1 MIKGGFF
8 MANKFNVGDIVARK
22 SHDLDTMFRIE
33 KIEHDIAQLKGVFFR
48 FNADA
53 PITDLEAVSNCDVR
67 AAKVD
72 EKKRIEA
79 VKPPEA
85 LAGMRN
91 LRKESD
97 FYISGRILHVDGDD
111 EYLERSA
118 KLYEH
123 ANVHATTI
131 FVREPL
137 MPEKVPEL
145 VKQLRPNIV
154 VLTGH
159 DAIENKELMDTL
171 EGYRSSKFFVNTVN
185 ELRKLEPSLDYLI
198 IIAGACQSHFEALIG
213 SGANFAS
220 SPKRIN
226 IHALDPAIVAASIAL
241 TPYED
246 EVDLKEALEKTIT
259 KIAGI
264 GGLQTKGTLRY
275 GLKS

>member
-1 MIKGGFF
+1 M
-8 MANKFNVGDIVARK
+8 KFKVGDIVERY
-22 SHDLDTMFRIE
+22 SHNLDVMFRIIAIDE
-33 KIEHDIAQLKGVFFR
+33 DVAQLKGVFFR
-48 FNADA
+48 FLADA
-53 PITDLEAVSNCDVR
+53 SLDDLKAVTSNDFR
-67 AAKVD
+67 DATVD
-72 EKKRIEA
+72 EKEKLSS
-79 VKPPEA
+79 VKLPAE
-85 LAGMRN
+85 LENLRN
-91 LRKESD
+91 LRKSSD
-97 FYISGRILHVDGDD
+97 FYISGRILHIDGDD

-123 ANVHATTI
+123 ANVFATTVFI
-131 FVREPL
+131 KESL
-137 MPEKVPEL
+137 MPREVPEL

-159 DAIENKELMDTL
+159 DAILDKSRIDTL
-171 EGYRSSKFFVNTVN
+171 DGYRSSKYFVNTVN

-226 IHALDPAIVAASIAL
+226 IHALDPAIIAATIAL
-241 TPYED
+241 TPYEE
-246 EVDLKEALEKTIT
+246 EVDLLTALEKTVT

-275 GLKS
+275 GIKGGSIK

>member
-1 MIKGGFF
+1 MEL
-8 MANKFNVGDIVARK
+8 KFEVGDIVAR
-22 SHDLDTMFRIE
+22 SSYDLDTMF
-33 KIEHDIAQLKGVFFR
+33 KIESIDDDVAQLKGIFFR
-48 FNADA
+48 LSADA
-53 PITDLEAVSNCDVR
+53 PVTDLESVSNCDIR
-67 AAKVD
+67 AAQVEE
-72 EKKRIEA
+72 EKKIEV
-79 VKPPEA
+79 VKLPES

-91 LRKESD
+91 LRKDSD

-111 EYLERSA
+111 DYLERSA

-123 ANVHATTI
+123 ANVYATTI
-131 FVREPL
+131 FVKEPL
-137 MPEKVPEL
+137 MPERVPEL

-154 VLTGH
+154 VITGH
-159 DAIENKELMDTL
+159 DAIEDKALADTL
-171 EGYRSSKFFVNTVN
+171 EGYRSSRFFVNTVN

-226 IHALDPAIVAASIAL
+226 IHALDPAIVAATVAL

-246 EVDLKEALEKTIT
+246 EVDLKEALEKTVT

>member
-1 MIKGGFF
+1 MAIKFS
-8 MANKFNVGDIVARK
+8 VGDIVARK
-22 SHDLDTMFRIE
+22 SHGLDTMFRIE
-33 KIEHDIAQLKGVFFR
+33 RIENDIAQLKGVFFR

-53 PITDLEAVSNCDVR
+53 DVTDLEAVSNCDVR
-67 AAKVD
+67 AAKVEE
-72 EKKRIEA
+72 EKKIEE
-79 VKPPEA
+79 VKPPET

-91 LRKESD
+91 LRKDSD

-123 ANVHATTI
+123 ANVYATTI
-131 FVREPL
+131 FVKEPL
-137 MPEKVPEL
+137 MPERVPEL

-154 VLTGH
+154 VITGH
-159 DAIENKELMDTL
+159 DAIENKELVDTL

-246 EVDLKEALEKTIT
+246 EVDLKEALEKTVT

>member
-1 MIKGGFF
+1 
-8 MANKFNVGDIVARK
+8 MALNFKVGDIVARK
-22 SHDLDTMFRIE
+22 SHDLDTMF
-33 KIEHDIAQLKGVFFR
+33 KIESIDEGIAQLKGVFFR

-53 PITDLEAVSNCDVR
+53 PVTDLESVSTRDVR
-67 AAKVD
+67 AAEVEE
-72 EKKRIEA
+72 EKKIEE
-79 VKPPEA
+79 VKPPES

-123 ANVHATTI
+123 ANVYATTI

-137 MPEKVPEL
+137 MPERVPEL

-154 VLTGH
+154 VITGH
-159 DAIENKELMDTL
+159 DAIEDKALMDRL

-246 EVDLKEALEKTIT
+246 EVDLKEALEKTVT

>member
-1 MIKGGFF
+1 
-8 MANKFNVGDIVARK
+8 MAKIFKLGDLVARR
-22 SHDLDTMFRIE
+22 SHGLDTIF
-33 KIEHDIAQLKGVFFR
+33 KIEGIDDGVAQLKGVFMR

-53 PITDLEAVSNCDVR
+53 HISDLEMVGEDDFR
-67 AAKVD
+67 IAKTCE
-72 EKKRIEA
+72 EKKIAA
-79 VKPPEA
+79 VMPSAE

-91 LRKESD
+91 LRQDSD

-118 KLYEH
+118 QLYEN
-123 ANVHATTI
+123 ANVYATTI
-131 FVREPL
+131 FVKEP
-137 MPEKVPEL
+137 MMAEKVPDL
-145 VKQLRPNIV
+145 VRQLRPNIV
-154 VLTGH
+154 VITGH
-159 DAIENKELMDTL
+159 DAIEDKEQADTL
-171 EGYRSSKFFVNTVN
+171 EGYRSSRFFVNTVN
-185 ELRKLEPSLDYLI
+185 ELRKMEPSLDYLI

-220 SPKRIN
+220 SPGRVN
-226 IHALDPAIVAASIAL
+226 IHALDPAIVAATVAL

>member
-1 MIKGGFF
+1 
-8 MANKFNVGDIVARK
+8 MAKIFKVGDIVARR
-22 SHDLDTMFRIE
+22 SHDLDTMFKIE
-33 KIEHDIAQLKGVFFR
+33 KISNDVAQLKGVFMR

-53 PITDLEAVSNCDVR
+53 PVTDLELVGEDDFRGAVACEE
-67 AAKVD
+67 
-72 EKKRIEA
+72 EKIA
-79 VKPPEA
+79 SVKPPGE

-91 LRKESD
+91 LRRDSD

-123 ANVHATTI
+123 ANVYATTI
-131 FVREPL
+131 YVKEPL
-137 MPEKVPEL
+137 MAEKVPDL
-145 VKQLRPNIV
+145 VRQLRPNIV
-154 VLTGH
+154 VITGH
-159 DAIENKELMDTL
+159 DAIEDKEQADTL

-220 SPKRIN
+220 SPQRIN
-226 IHALDPAIVAASIAL
+226 IHALDPAIVAATVAL

-246 EVDLKEALEKTIT
+246 EVDLKEALEKTVT

>member
-1 MIKGGFF
+1 
-8 MANKFNVGDIVARK
+8 MADNFKIGDIVARK
-22 SHDLDTMFRIE
+22 SHGLDTMF
-33 KIEHDIAQLKGVFFR
+33 KIESIDEGIAQLKGVFFR
-48 FNADA
+48 FYADA
-53 PITDLEAVSNCDVR
+53 PVTDLESVSRNDVR
-67 AAKVD
+67 AAEVE
-72 EKKRIEA
+72 EKEKFEE
-79 VKPPEA
+79 VKLPES

-91 LRKESD
+91 LRKDSD

-123 ANVHATTI
+123 ANVYATTI
-131 FVREPL
+131 FVKEPL
-137 MPEKVPEL
+137 MPERVPEL

-154 VLTGH
+154 VITGH
-159 DAIENKELMDTL
+159 DAIEDKTQVDTL

-220 SPKRIN
+220 SPQRIN
-226 IHALDPAIVAASIAL
+226 IHALDPAIVAATVAL

-246 EVDLKEALEKTIT
+246 EVDLKEALEKTVT

-264 GGLQTKGTLRY
+264 GGLQTRGTLRY

>member
-1 MIKGGFF
+1 MVEIFKI
-8 MANKFNVGDIVARK
+8 GDIVARR
-22 SHDLDTMFRIE
+22 SHDLDTMFKIERIE
-33 KIEHDIAQLKGVFFR
+33 NGIAQLKGVFMR

-53 PITDLEAVSNCDVR
+53 PVADLAHVCQDDFR
-67 AAKVD
+67 GAKVEE
-72 EKKRIEA
+72 EKKIA
-79 VKPPEA
+79 AIMPPAE
-85 LAGMRN
+85 LEGMRN
-91 LRKESD
+91 LRKDSD

-118 KLYEH
+118 RLYEN
-123 ANVHATTI
+123 ANVYATTI
-131 FVREPL
+131 FVKEP
-137 MPEKVPEL
+137 MMAEKVPDL
-145 VKQLRPNIV
+145 VRQLRPNIV
-154 VLTGH
+154 VITGH
-159 DAIENKELMDTL
+159 DAIEDKEQIDTL

-220 SPKRIN
+220 SPQRIN
-226 IHALDPAIVAASIAL
+226 IHALDPAIVAATVAL
-241 TPYED
+241 TPYEN
-246 EVDLKEALEKTIT
+246 EVDLKEALEKTVT

>member
-1 MIKGGFF
+1 MENNFK
-8 MANKFNVGDIVARK
+8 VGDIVARK
-22 SHDLDTMFRIE
+22 SHDLDTIFKVENIDN
-33 KIEHDIAQLKGVFFR
+33 DIAQLKGVFFR

-53 PITDLEAVSNCDVR
+53 PVSDLEPVSQNEVR
-67 AAKVD
+67 AAEVEEA
-72 EKKRIEA
+72 EKFEE

-91 LRKESD
+91 LRRDSD

-123 ANVHATTI
+123 AKVYATTI
-131 FVREPL
+131 FVKEPL
-137 MPEKVPEL
+137 MPERVPEL

-226 IHALDPAIVAASIAL
+226 IHALDPAIVAATVAL

-246 EVDLKEALEKTIT
+246 EVDLKEALEKTVT

-264 GGLQTKGTLRY
+264 GGLQTRGTLRY
-275 GLKS
+275 GIKS

>member
-1 MIKGGFF
+1 MDYNFK
-8 MANKFNVGDIVARK
+8 VGDIVARK
-22 SHDLDTMFRIE
+22 SHDLDTIF
-33 KIEHDIAQLKGVFFR
+33 KIETIDDDTAQLKGVFFR

-53 PITDLEAVSNCDVR
+53 PVSDLESVSNNDVR
-67 AAKVD
+67 AAEVEAE
-72 EKKRIEA
+72 EKLEV
-79 VKPPEA
+79 VKPPES

-91 LRKESD
+91 LRRYSD

-123 ANVHATTI
+123 ANVYATTI
-131 FVREPL
+131 FVKEPL
-137 MPEKVPEL
+137 MSERVPEL

-154 VLTGH
+154 VITGH

-226 IHALDPAIVAASIAL
+226 IHALDPAIVAATVAL

-246 EVDLKEALEKTIT
+246 EVDLKEALEKTVT

-264 GGLQTKGTLRY
+264 GGLQTRGTLRY
-275 GLKS
+275 GVKS

>member
-1 MIKGGFF
+1 
-8 MANKFNVGDIVARK
+8 MACKFKIGDIVARK
-22 SHDLDTMFRIE
+22 SHNFDTMF
-33 KIEHDIAQLKGVFFR
+33 KIECFDGDMAMLKGMFFR
-48 FNADA
+48 LNADA
-53 PITDLEAVSNCDVR
+53 PVADLEFVSEDDYRGALVEE
-67 AAKVD
+67 D
-72 EKKRIEA
+72 ELLKNIS
-79 VKPPEA
+79 KPE
-85 LAGMRN
+85 LRGMRN
-91 LRKESD
+91 MKKESD
-97 FYISGRILHVDGDD
+97 FFVSGRILHVDGDD
-111 EYLERSA
+111 EYLDRSA
-118 KLYEH
+118 RLYEH

-137 MPEKVPEL
+137 MAERVPEL

-154 VLTGH
+154 VITGH
-159 DAIENKELMDTL
+159 DAIEQKDLAHSL

-226 IHALDPAIVAASIAL
+226 IHALDPAIVAATVAL
-241 TPYED
+241 TSYED

-259 KIAGI
+259 KIDGI

>member
-1 MIKGGFF
+1 MEV
-8 MANKFNVGDIVARK
+8 KFKVGDIVARK
-22 SHDLDTMFRIE
+22 SYALDTMFKIE
-33 KIEHDIAQLKGVFFR
+33 KLEHDIAQLKGVFFR
-48 FNADA
+48 FNADS
-53 PITDLEAVSNCDVR
+53 PITDLALVSPHDVR
-67 AAKVD
+67 AAEVE
-72 EKKRIEA
+72 EKEKIENI
-79 VKPPEA
+79 KPPES
-85 LAGMRN
+85 LAGMRQ

-123 ANVHATTI
+123 ANVYATTI
-131 FVREPL
+131 FVKEPL
-137 MPEKVPEL
+137 MAEKVPEL

-154 VLTGH
+154 VITGH
-159 DAIENKELMDTL
+159 DAVEDQALIDQL
-171 EGYRSSKFFVNTVN
+171 EGYRSSKFFVATVN

-246 EVDLKEALEKTIT
+246 EVDLKEALEKTVT

>member
-1 MIKGGFF
+1 MTV
-8 MANKFNVGDIVARK
+8 KFKVGDIVARK
-22 SHDLDTMFRIE
+22 SHDLDTMF
-33 KIEHDIAQLKGVFFR
+33 KIESFDGDMALLKGMFFR
-48 FNADA
+48 LNADA
-53 PITDLEAVSNCDVR
+53 PLTDLESVSECDYR
-67 AAKVD
+67 SAKAF
-72 EKKRIEA
+72 EKKVLTSISQPELQGLRN
-79 VKPPEA
+79 VK
-85 LAGMRN
+85 
-91 LRKESD
+91 KESD
-97 FYISGRILHVDGDD
+97 FFVSGRILHVDGDD

-123 ANVHATTI
+123 ANVYATTI
-131 FVREPL
+131 FVKEPL
-137 MPEKVPEL
+137 MPERVPEL

-154 VLTGH
+154 VITGH
-159 DAIENKELMDTL
+159 DAIEQKDLTHRL

-220 SPKRIN
+220 SPQRIN
-226 IHALDPAIVAASIAL
+226 IHALDPAIVAATVAL

-246 EVDLKEALEKTIT
+246 EVDLKEALEKTVT

>member
-1 MIKGGFF
+1 MEFEFKI
-8 MANKFNVGDIVARK
+8 GDIVARK
-22 SHDLDTMFRIE
+22 SHNLDTMF
-33 KIEHDIAQLKGVFFR
+33 KIESIDDDLAQLKGVFFR

-53 PITDLEAVSNCDVR
+53 PVTDLASVSSSDVR
-67 AAKVD
+67 AARID
-72 EKKRIEA
+72 EEEKIA
-79 VKPPEA
+79 VMKPPEA

-91 LRKESD
+91 LHKDND

-111 EYLERSA
+111 DYLERSA

-123 ANVHATTI
+123 ANVYATTI
-131 FVREPL
+131 FVKEPL
-137 MPEKVPEL
+137 MPDRVPEL

-154 VLTGH
+154 VITGH
-159 DAIENKELMDTL
+159 DAIENKALANTL
-171 EGYRSSKFFVNTVN
+171 EGYRSSKFFVNTIN

-226 IHALDPAIVAASIAL
+226 IHALDPAIVAATVAL
-241 TPYED
+241 TPYKD
-246 EVDLKEALEKTIT
+246 EIDLKEVLEKTVSN
-259 KIAGI
+259 IAGI

>member
-1 MIKGGFF
+1 ME
-8 MANKFNVGDIVARK
+8 FNIGDIVARK
-22 SHDLDTMFRIE
+22 SHNLDTMFKIE
-33 KIEHDIAQLKGVFFR
+33 KIDNGVAQLKGVFFR

-53 PITDLEAVSNCDVR
+53 PVADLESVSDCEFRGALV
-67 AAKVD
+67 AE
-72 EKKRIEA
+72 EKKIEI
-79 VKPPEA
+79 VKPPDS

-91 LRKESD
+91 LHEDSD

-123 ANVHATTI
+123 ANVYATTI
-131 FVREPL
+131 FVKEPL
-137 MPEKVPEL
+137 MSERVPAL

-154 VLTGH
+154 VITGH
-159 DAIENKELMDTL
+159 DAIENKALSDTL

-220 SPKRIN
+220 SPQRIN
-226 IHALDPAIVAASIAL
+226 IHALDPAIVAATVAL

-246 EVDLKEALEKTIT
+246 EVDLKEALEKTVT

-275 GLKS
+275 GLRR